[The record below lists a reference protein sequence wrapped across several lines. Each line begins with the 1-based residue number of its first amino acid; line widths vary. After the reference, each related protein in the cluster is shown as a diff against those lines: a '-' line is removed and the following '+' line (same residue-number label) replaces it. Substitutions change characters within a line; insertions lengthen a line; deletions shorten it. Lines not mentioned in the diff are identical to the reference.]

1 MVTGCV
7 AQYAS
12 DRGVSNQSIACG
24 RGSLSGLCP
33 STSYNISVAFVNAE
47 GQGPWS
53 RSVGVTTNQERKYRE
68 VPSLMYVHTATV
80 NDMLVT

>member
-7 AQYAS
+7 VQYAS
-12 DRGVSNQSIACG
+12 DRRVSFQSIACVW
-24 RGSLSGLCP
+24 GSLSGLCP

-68 VPSLMYVHTATV
+68 VPSLMYRRTHT
-80 NDMLVT
+80 NS